1 MARSAADRQRECRRR
16 QRLNEHHCAGG
27 NLPSWVIEAW
37 IDGGLLTD
45 KRSHNPANVWS
56 VIRLVCEADAGR
68 IEKTVTL

>member
-1 MARSAADRQRECRRR
+1 
-16 QRLNEHHCAGG
+16 
-27 NLPSWVIEAW
+27 VIEAW